1 MYLLKGNCISI
12 YKKQHRHT
20 MKITVKKEEEH
31 LFLFVLFTMNT
42 MGAFV
47 THMIKNYCRR
57 KKLLII
63 SDMNTVWG

>member
-1 MYLLKGNCISI
+1 
-12 YKKQHRHT
+12 